1 MASFTVSADLLALPF
16 SASNLLDPKVGRLM
30 EFICNR
36 MNDECDGGDTP
47 KKALMASK
55 PKLGGRNIFGE
66 SNIMFLLVKDNRL
79 LSSALLIGSN
89 QIAFRWTPPEQRGKG
104 YAGTILK
111 KIEEAWRVT
120 TKAPLWVCSSPHMFK
135 SNERNGWIT
144 DAGLPGPDNKTNK
157 DGSTD
162 WFPPWCADRYAKRWL
177 KCCANRKDLSAQLME
192 FIMNNKD
199 PNEEDNGEDYERFQ
213 KQWKPFE
220 TRKAAQKVRV

>member
-30 EFICNR
+30 EFLCNR
-36 MNDECDGGDTP
+36 MNDECDGGNTP
-47 KKALMASK
+47 KTALLASK

-135 SNERNGWIT
+135 SNERNGWVK
-144 DAGLPGPDNKTNK
+144 DCGLPGGDKINK
-157 DGSTD
+157 DGSQD
-162 WFPPWCADRYAKRWL
+162 WFPAWCADRYAKRWL
-177 KCCANRKDLSAQLME
+177 KTCASNQPLPVILAKFVLT
-192 FIMNNKD
+192 NKD
-199 PNEEDNGEDYERFQ
+199 PMGEDNDEDYVRFQ

-220 TRKAAQKVRV
+220 VRKAAQKVRV

>member
-30 EFICNR
+30 EFLCDR
-36 MNDECDGGDTP
+36 MNEECDGGNTP
-47 KKALMASK
+47 KTVMLASK
-55 PKLGGRNIFGE
+55 PKLRGRNIFGE

-135 SNERNGWIT
+135 SNERNGWVK
-144 DAGLPGPDNKTNK
+144 DCGLPGGDKVNI
-157 DGSTD
+157 DGSQD
-162 WFPPWCADRYAKRWL
+162 YFPAWCADRYAKRWIAQCAAL
-177 KCCANRKDLSAQLME
+177 KPLPVILAK
-192 FIMNNKD
+192 FIATNKD
-199 PNEEDNGEDYERFQ
+199 PMGEDNEEDYERFQ

>member
-16 SASNLLDPKVGRLM
+16 NTDNLLDPKVGRLM
-30 EFICNR
+30 EFLCNR

-47 KKALMASK
+47 KHALLASK
-55 PKLGGRNIFGE
+55 PKLRGRNIFGE

-104 YAGTILK
+104 YAGAILK
-111 KIEEAWRVT
+111 KIEEAWRIT

-135 SNERNGWIT
+135 SNERNGWVK
-144 DAGLPGPDNKTNK
+144 DCGLPGGEKINK
-157 DGSTD
+157 DGSQD
-162 WFPPWCADRYAKRWL
+162 YFPAWCADRYAKRWL
-177 KCCANRKDLSAQLME
+177 SSCIKRMDLAAQFMV
-192 FIMNNKD
+192 MVMDNKD
-199 PNEEDNGEDYERFQ
+199 PNADENEEDYVRFQ
-213 KQWKPFE
+213 KQWNQKQ

>member
-1 MASFTVSADLLALPF
+1 MASFTVSAELLALPF

-30 EFICNR
+30 EFLCNR
-36 MNDECDGGDTP
+36 MNDECDGGNTP
-47 KKALMASK
+47 KSALLASK

-104 YAGTILK
+104 YAGAILK

-120 TKAPLWVCSSPHMFK
+120 TKAPIWVCSSAHMFK

-144 DAGLPGPDNKTNK
+144 DCGLPGGAKINK
-157 DGSTD
+157 DGSQD
-162 WFPPWCADRYAKRWL
+162 YFPPWCADRYRKRWL
-177 KCCANRKDLSAQLME
+177 KTCASNQPLPLILAE
-192 FIMNNKD
+192 FIATNKD
-199 PNEEDNGEDYERFQ
+199 PMSEDNEEDYERFQ

-220 TRKAAQKVRV
+220 VRKAAQKVRI